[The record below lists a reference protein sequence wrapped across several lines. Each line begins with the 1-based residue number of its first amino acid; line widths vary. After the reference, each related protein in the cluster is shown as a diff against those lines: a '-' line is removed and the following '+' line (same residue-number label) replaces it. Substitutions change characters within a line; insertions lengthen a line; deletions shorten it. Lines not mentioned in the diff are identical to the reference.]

1 MGASFFA
8 DMTFASVIVHDFDVV
23 GIALVPTETDPPLGI
38 DPDAELPDSGSSELL
53 QPIARRNA

>member
-1 MGASFFA
+1 
-8 DMTFASVIVHDFDVV
+8 MTFASVIVHDFDVV